1 MYVCIMVVILF
12 DNVVVTLSEC
22 VQQDMLM
29 VCHVRL
35 PLQCVL
41 LCNLGT

>member
-1 MYVCIMVVILF
+1 MVVILF
-12 DNVVVTLSEC
+12 DNVVVAPSEC

-35 PLQCVL
+35 PLQWVAMCSAV
-41 LCNLGT
+41 